1 MKLFKNEGI
10 TLIALVIT
18 VIVLLIL
25 AGVSIAM
32 LTGENGI
39 LRQAEKAKNETVQ
52 SSESEIKKLTQAEAN
67 TYLEEY
73 EYTDRNGSKVKIPAE
88 CAVLDT
94 NETNTVE
101 KGLVI
106 IDKNGNEWVFIEV
119 PKTQEVYST
128 SGLKISEFSEEECEK
143 IYNDLK
149 NYTKDYSDDVY
160 SDIFYDDC
168 GIDSDVKYEDL
179 KNEILKSI
187 YINGGFFIGRYE
199 TGIKDGYRN
208 FGSDNR
214 PQSIDN
220 YKPVI
225 VANVCPYNYVTCQQA
240 QILSESLSIKN
251 RNCSLMFGIEYD
263 LVLKFLEEKQVVTQE
278 EIKVDSSSFGNFEN
292 ANFVVSRGKYAVR
305 DRNTN
310 ILGEWNII
318 NNNYN
323 KEDIGNDSRVLLT
336 TGATKR
342 NCLLNIYDL
351 AGNVWEWTLE
361 NSMYKWQPSVPRG
374 GYCGNIG
381 YEYPLSYR
389 YLRAKDFSGDSI
401 GFRTILY

>member
-1 MKLFKNEGI
+1 
-10 TLIALVIT
+10 
-18 VIVLLIL
+18 
-25 AGVSIAM
+25 M

-199 TGIKDGYRN
+199 T
-208 FGSDNR
+208 
-214 PQSIDN
+214 
-220 YKPVI
+220 V
-225 VANVCPYNYVTCQQA
+225 
-240 QILSESLSIKN
+240 
-251 RNCSLMFGIEYD
+251 
-263 LVLKFLEEKQVVTQE
+263 
-278 EIKVDSSSFGNFEN
+278 
-292 ANFVVSRGKYAVR
+292 
-305 DRNTN
+305 
-310 ILGEWNII
+310 
-318 NNNYN
+318 
-323 KEDIGNDSRVLLT
+323 
-336 TGATKR
+336 
-342 NCLLNIYDL
+342 
-351 AGNVWEWTLE
+351 
-361 NSMYKWQPSVPRG
+361 
-374 GYCGNIG
+374 
-381 YEYPLSYR
+381 
-389 YLRAKDFSGDSI
+389 
-401 GFRTILY
+401 